1 MSYVSLMEFL
11 MLIRVHPRVA
21 AKRPE
26 ITPEDVRVVFTGALR
41 SRPRDT
47 DPVQWVGVGIDTNGR
62 LLEFIAIEEPSEE
75 WLVFHVMPATK
86 SVLLE
91 LGLRR

>member
-1 MSYVSLMEFL
+1 MQF
-11 MLIRVHPRVA
+11 RVHPRVA

-26 ITPEDVRVVFTGALR
+26 ITPEDVQTVFTGALR

-47 DPVQWVGVGIDTNGR
+47 DPVQWVGVGMDTNGR
-62 LLEFIAIEEPSEE
+62 LLEFIAIEERPDQ

-86 SVLLE
+86 SVLQE